1 MTSLTLSPFYLL
13 VQTHRQPALSR
24 SLFSFSF
31 SFSFF
36 SSSSSSSFS
45 QPFLRFPLCF
55 RFQDVGSMY
64 PRSGIPSSS
73 RKRDELPSNFDLD
86 SFLMIERELWSYDTF
101 LVEAGWHL
109 CRRVSSWYAIT
120 LDKCLTSDVS
130 NNRPDSTVPK
140 LLGRTE

>member
-24 SLFSFSF
+24 GLFSFSF
-31 SFSFF
+31 SI
-36 SSSSSSSFS
+36 SSSSSSSFFS
-45 QPFLRFPLCF
+45 HPFLRFPLCF

-109 CRRVSSWYAIT
+109 CPRVSSWYAIT

-130 NNRPDSTVPK
+130 NNRPDSTTVSK
-140 LLGRTE
+140 LLGRRE